1 MPWTKDFILDDAR
14 RTVTLTDASHGAD
27 VSSAC
32 TAALSEVVARCI
44 KGRIFP
50 NVGGVHSEPIAILG
64 ANYPVQIERFAAP
77 LFGTVNRGAHLTVF
91 SRGKNGLA
99 VWVPRRSENLKT
111 YPGMLDSSVA
121 GGVRAG
127 ESPLENLV
135 HEAAEEASIPEKM
148 VRTGVQAAGALTM
161 MGLTGKGA
169 AQEGLVFADVLFVFD
184 LEVSDEF
191 KLQPRDEEVKEFYQM
206 DVEAVKRRLLNGEF
220 KNNSAVVM
228 VDFFIRH
235 GFITPEDEDY
245 VELLMRSHRRLEIPL
260 SPKRA

>member
-1 MPWTKDFILDDAR
+1 
-14 RTVTLTDASHGAD
+14 
-27 VSSAC
+27 
-32 TAALSEVVARCI
+32 
-44 KGRIFP
+44 
-50 NVGGVHSEPIAILG
+50 
-64 ANYPVQIERFAAP
+64 
-77 LFGTVNRGAHLTVF
+77 
-91 SRGKNGLA
+91 
-99 VWVPRRSENLKT
+99 
-111 YPGMLDSSVA
+111 
-121 GGVRAG
+121 
-127 ESPLENLV
+127 
-135 HEAAEEASIPEKM
+135 
-148 VRTGVQAAGALTM
+148 M

-191 KLQPRDEEVKEFYQM
+191 ELQPRDEEVKEFYQM